1 MTFACKI
8 EQNTPVFSCPFLWY
22 KFYSGLKV
30 DPRREGVMFGFHVG
44 CQKKKIAKAN
54 VFKYCLRML
63 DANRGIYYVRTSLDN
78 FILPEEFRIPCR
90 VSKRKDPK
98 NRLFHSAYRY
108 NGM

>member
-30 DPRREGVMFGFHVG
+30 DPLREGVMFGFHVG

-54 VFKYCLRML
+54 VFKYTVYACWMR
-63 DANRGIYYVRTSLDN
+63 IEEYITYVHFLTTSS
-78 FILPEEFRIPCR
+78 CQ
-90 VSKRKDPK
+90 
-98 NRLFHSAYRY
+98 
-108 NGM
+108 